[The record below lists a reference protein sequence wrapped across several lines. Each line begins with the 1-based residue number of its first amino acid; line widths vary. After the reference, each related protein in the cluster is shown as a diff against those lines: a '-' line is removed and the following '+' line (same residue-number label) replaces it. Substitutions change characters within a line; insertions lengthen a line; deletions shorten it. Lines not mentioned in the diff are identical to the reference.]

1 MGNVKV
7 YQSNDAEKKPEMINI
22 KDVIMLA
29 SQLDKFI
36 EVYDK
41 SIYLQ
46 NEEQREALEQLKV
59 ISAYFKK
66 HDYLTLFEEHVQD
79 IDFNPNNTKFT
90 PEELKSWEE
99 FFRKNPYRK
108 E

>member
-1 MGNVKV
+1 MKI
-7 YQSNDAEKKPEMINI
+7 YQTNEVEQKKEPINI
-22 KDVIMLA
+22 KDIIMLA

-66 HDYLTLFEEHVQD
+66 HDYQTLFEDKIQS
-79 IDFNPNNTKFT
+79 IDFNPQNSKFT

-99 FFRKNPYRK
+99 FFRKNPYNRK